1 MPDLL
6 HVVPVGDDAVLDG
19 VLEGEDTSLGLSL
32 VSNVRVFLSHTHHHA
47 LMPGASD
54 DGGEHSPRGV
64 ISGETGFTHARAI
77 VYNKSSYFVVTHL
90 VLFVRSRNLVVGTG
104 TVSTGLVLDRLDLD
118 L

>member
-19 VLEGEDTSLGLSL
+19 VLEGEDASLGLGL

-47 LMPGASD
+47 LMPWASD
-54 DGGEHSPRGV
+54 DGGEHSSRSV
-64 ISGETGFTHARAI
+64 VTGETSFTHAGTI

-90 VLFVRSRNLVVGTG
+90 VLLFVRSRNLVVGTG
-104 TVSTGLVLDRLDLD
+104 TVST
-118 L
+118 